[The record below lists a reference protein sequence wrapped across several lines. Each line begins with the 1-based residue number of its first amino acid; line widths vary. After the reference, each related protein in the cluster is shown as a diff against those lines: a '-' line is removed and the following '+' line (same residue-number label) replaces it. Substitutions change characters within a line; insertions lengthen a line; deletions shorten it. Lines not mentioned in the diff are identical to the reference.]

1 LEQNIHKEVE
11 LGNAKG
17 NKEQTRNK
25 RKLGDIISPRYAEMS
40 KQEKQKCKKLKRKTK
55 SRCKTKIKRKEVT
68 EANAKRRKVEKYN
81 SKKKIQRL
89 VRP

>member
-1 LEQNIHKEVE
+1 MEQNIHKEVE

-40 KQEKQKCKKLKRKTK
+40 KQEKQKCKKLKR
-55 SRCKTKIKRKEVT
+55 
-68 EANAKRRKVEKYN
+68 EK
-81 SKKKIQRL
+81 KLKADA
-89 VRP
+89 RPK